1 MNACAC
7 SRSSRRGRCHDR
19 AVWPRR
25 GDGQPD
31 RHVVSAVY
39 NLLGAIKAAKHSGLG
54 RRDAIST
61 DGPDR
66 YRSVMDELD
75 AL

>member
-1 MNACAC
+1 VC
-7 SRSSRRGRCHDR
+7 
-19 AVWPRR
+19 
-25 GDGQPD
+25 
-31 RHVVSAVY
+31 
-39 NLLGAIKAAKHSGLG
+39 NLLGAIKAAKYSGLG
-54 RRDAIST
+54 RRAAIST